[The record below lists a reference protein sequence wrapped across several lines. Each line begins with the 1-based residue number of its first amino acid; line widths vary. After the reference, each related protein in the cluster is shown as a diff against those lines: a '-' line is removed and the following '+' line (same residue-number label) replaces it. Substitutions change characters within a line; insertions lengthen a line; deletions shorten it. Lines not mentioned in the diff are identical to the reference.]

1 MDVDLE
7 AVWDACLA
15 RANRGSGSA
24 VCRGEGEEGSTAHGY
39 EGAWRQRSVSVK
51 GWDHL
56 PHDAMHFERARHGSA
71 SQDEAG
77 HVTSGRYGI
86 GKGFGAN
93 MMAFGA
99 NLGLL
104 WRKALRGSYGRR
116 GDMAHLLWLWRKPE
130 GRAAPSRTFYGA
142 LLGQKPSPRRWMH
155 HIPAAQM
162 TQHMS
167 ASPINANGPP
177 RARNIPS

>member
-39 EGAWRQRSVSVK
+39 EGAWRRRSVSVK

-93 MMAFGA
+93 MRAFGA
-99 NLGLL
+99 NWGAMAILASLHYVVWTEGQ
-104 WRKALRGSYGRR
+104 ATCCTFFGFGGSRR
-116 GDMAHLLWLWRKPE
+116 GGLRLH
-130 GRAAPSRTFYGA
+130 GRFMELCWDRS
-142 LLGQKPSPRRWMH
+142 
-155 HIPAAQM
+155 
-162 TQHMS
+162 
-167 ASPINANGPP
+167 
-177 RARNIPS
+177 RARVAGCTTSLQRR